1 MLERL
6 NWARDGARWPHREA
20 SQFVEA
26 GGVRWQLCSV
36 SDRPTRR
43 TGTVV
48 LLHGTG
54 AATHSWRVLAPLLA
68 RRFKVV
74 AMDLPGHGF
83 TSMPDTGRMSLPG
96 MSAAVA
102 DLLDA
107 LGERP
112 VLAVGH
118 SAGAAIAVRMML
130 DRRIDPRAIVSINGA
145 LLPLPGLAGRVYAP
159 MARLLALNPLVPRLF
174 AWRAAEKRVLLR
186 LIEGDRLQDRRPRH
200 CPVRSTGGQP
210 RTRRCRAGDD
220 GGVGLEPPGGR
231 SAGMKTPLWL
241 LAGERDRTVSP
252 EQAQTLAARMPNAH
266 LCVLQNS
273 GTWLMKSKPGTVL
286 AAMEPALVASTT

>member
-26 GGVRWQLCSV
+26 GGVRWHVQRFGQANAA
-36 SDRPTRR
+36 DR
-43 TGTVV
+43 TVV

-118 SAGAAIAVRMML
+118 SAGAAIAARMVL

-186 LIEGDRLQDRRPRH
+186 LIEGTGSKIDAEGIALYGQLVGSPGHAAAALAMMAAWDLNRLAADLP
-200 CPVRSTGGQP
+200 
-210 RTRRCRAGDD
+210 A
-220 GGVGLEPPGGR
+220 
-231 SAGMKTPLWL
+231 MKTPLWL

-266 LCVLQNS
+266 LCVLPELGHLAHEEQ
-273 GTWLMKSKPGTVL
+273 PGTVL